1 MYSFAVKGD
10 AKNTHGMGRETG
22 SIFPD
27 GARLTFAWFALFSR
41 RPYYPRGSHCNSCSK
56 DDYDI
61 T

>member
-10 AKNTHGMGRETG
+10 SKNTHGMGRETG

-41 RPYYPRGSHCNSCSK
+41 RPYYPRG
-56 DDYDI
+56 
-61 T
+61 

>member
-22 SIFPD
+22 SIFQD

-41 RPYYPRGSHCNSCSK
+41 RPYYPRG
-56 DDYDI
+56 
-61 T
+61 